1 MTDRTLQKKIH
12 VACRDLGLDAAA
24 RHDVQLAACGKTSMR
39 DMSDAD
45 LTLVINHLKARGW
58 KPTQAKPHN
67 YRKSAPR
74 ADLRFVHV
82 LWRLL
87 GDAGALKQPDRAGLN
102 AFVRKQFESK
112 WASVPI
118 DIDTLR
124 DHTQI
129 NAVVSALKAWCR
141 REGIKL
147 KK

>member
-1 MTDRTLQKKIH
+1 
-12 VACRDLGLDAAA
+12 
-24 RHDVQLAACGKTSMR
+24 MR

-58 KPTQAKPHN
+58 KPTQAKSRN